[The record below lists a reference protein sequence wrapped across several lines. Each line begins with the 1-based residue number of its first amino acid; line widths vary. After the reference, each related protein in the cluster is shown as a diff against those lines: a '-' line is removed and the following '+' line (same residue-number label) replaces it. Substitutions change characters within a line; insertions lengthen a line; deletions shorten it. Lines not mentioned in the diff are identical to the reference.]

1 MDSRLTR
8 RQREIYEYLQAHTDE
23 DPPTLDE
30 LARALGMTSRGSL
43 HRHIRALVEAGL
55 VEPMQGKKRG
65 VRLAEQPEADND
77 DELPLMG
84 RIAAG
89 RPIEALA
96 SPEGFE
102 VPPQLRRGRTCYV
115 LQVEGDSMVEDGIFD
130 GDWVVVEER
139 DTADNGEMVVAL
151 IDGEEA
157 TLKRLEKQGDQVVL
171 HPANAAYEPQVYRPD
186 QVTIQGVVVSQMRR
200 YF

>member
-1 MDSRLTR
+1 MESRLTR
-8 RQREIYEYLQAHTDE
+8 RQREIYEYLQAHANE

-30 LARALGMTSRGSL
+30 LARGLGMTSRGSL
-43 HRHIRALVEAGL
+43 HRHIQALVDAGL

-102 VPPQLRRGRTCYV
+102 VPPQLRRGGTCFV

-157 TLKRLEKQGDQVVL
+157 TLKRLEKQGDQVPLTGPGRV
-171 HPANAAYEPQVYRPD
+171 Q
-186 QVTIQGVVVSQMRR
+186 
-200 YF
+200 